1 MRNYLAEIWKETSE
15 KDKEEN
21 MENTFGVFAMYIY
34 HDSMCMGR

>member
-1 MRNYLAEIWKETSE
+1 MKK